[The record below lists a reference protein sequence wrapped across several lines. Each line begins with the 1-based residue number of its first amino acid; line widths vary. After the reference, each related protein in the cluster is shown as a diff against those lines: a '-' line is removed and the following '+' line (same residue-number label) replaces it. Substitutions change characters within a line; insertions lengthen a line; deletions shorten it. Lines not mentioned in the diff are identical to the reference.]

1 MEDVTSFL
9 EKIPPLA
16 RTSSVQPVNSRDAA
30 VIRGTIYPDRARSA
44 GASCDCRIAASKRIL
59 SYLICAIE

>member
-30 VIRGTIYPDRARSA
+30 VIRGSIYPDRARSA
-44 GASCDCRIAASKRIL
+44 GAKCDCRIAASKRIL
-59 SYLICAIE
+59 SYLMCAIE

>member
-9 EKIPPLA
+9 KKIPPLA
-16 RTSSVQPVNSRDAA
+16 RTSSVQPVNNRDAA

-59 SYLICAIE
+59 FYLICAIE

>member
-16 RTSSVQPVNSRDAA
+16 RTSSVQSVNSRDAA
-30 VIRGTIYPDRARSA
+30 VTLGTIYPDRARSA
-44 GASCDCRIAASKRIL
+44 GAKCDCRIAASKRIL
-59 SYLICAIE
+59 FYLICAIE